1 MTIQDISKIKVGSY
15 ISYRYILINKDHKKE
30 YDSLYTCSSCKK
42 ASNVFIVID
51 PIDSNSLTLYTRSVC
66 CQNLVTFR
74 NNSQNKTYEVFI
86 RDDIPYIII

>member
-1 MTIQDISKIKVGSY
+1 MTIQDISKIEVGSY
-15 ISYRYILINKDHKKE
+15 VSYRYIPLDKNNE
-30 YDSLYTCSSCKK
+30 RVYDSLYTCSFCKN
-42 ASNVFIVID
+42 ANNIFIVID